1 MPSWKPGDP
10 INGRDDARAFLQWK
24 RFRKLKCPDEPLLTE
39 GEEREYLR
47 WRRFCQR
54 QSKNRRR
61 REMRR
66 IEYCAN
72 PIAEAVIDSLRTRYV
87 GGDAS
92 SIINRIITEWSEER
106 HLLQGAAD
114 D

>member
-1 MPSWKPGDP
+1 MSSWKPGDP
-10 INGRDDARAFLQWK
+10 INSRDDARAFLQWK
-24 RFRKLKCPDEPLLTE
+24 RFRKLRFPGEPPLTE
-39 GEEREYLR
+39 DEEREYLR

-72 PIAEAVIDSLRTRYV
+72 PIAEAVIDGLRTRYV

-92 SIINRIITEWSEER
+92 SIINRIIAEWSEGR
-106 HLLQGAAD
+106 YLLQGAAD

>member
-1 MPSWKPGDP
+1 M
-10 INGRDDARAFLQWK
+10 RAPFCSGSAFASLVPW
-24 RFRKLKCPDEPLLTE
+24 RATLKED
-39 GEEREYLR
+39 EEREYLR

-72 PIAEAVIDSLRTRYV
+72 PIAEAVIDGLRTRYV

-92 SIINRIITEWSEER
+92 SILNRIVAEW
-106 HLLQGAAD
+106 AARAG
-114 D
+114 